1 MLCFVLIGKENMVME
16 RMRKFH
22 SNLRYEAKARLCAA
36 VPSPAKA
43 QRLLTVFPGAGHLA
57 GNLPEACVPTR
68 PIFLIQD
75 VGDTQQVPG
84 RPNVDV
90 DLLCRPGIGMPET
103 CADELDR
110 YTFSVQGR
118 GEIMPKRMR
127 TEPRYPGVPGKFF
140 TEAVH
145 TVS

>member
-1 MLCFVLIGKENMVME
+1 MAME

-43 QRLLTVFPGAGHLA
+43 QRFLTVFPGAGHLA

-75 VGDTQQVPG
+75 VGDTQQIFG
-84 RPNVDV
+84 RPKVDI
-90 DLLCRPGIGMPET
+90 DFFCRPGIGMSQDGT
-103 CADELDR
+103 NKLNGYA
-110 YTFSVQGR
+110 FSVQGR
-118 GEIMPKRMR
+118 GEIMPQGMR
-127 TEPRYPGVPGKFF
+127 SKPRYPGVPGKFF
-140 TEAVH
+140 TE
-145 TVS
+145 TVQTAS